1 MPQDIQLLDN
11 SIKNNIAIG
20 IEEEKIEDKLINH
33 CIKSSKLD
41 KFIHNLPNGINPL
54 LVKEV

>member
-33 CIKSSKLD
+33 CIKSSKLE
-41 KFIHNLPNGINPL
+41 NLYISSQWY
-54 LVKEV
+54 KYHYW